1 MALQLAFE
9 DTGTGP
15 PVVVLHGL
23 FGSGANWRSV
33 ARALAPHHR
42 VLCVDLRNHGHSP
55 WTDSMDYLEMADDV
69 RALITRQGLSRPT
82 VVGHSMGG
90 KTAMALALTSPAS
103 VGNLVV
109 VDIAPVAYADRFTPY
124 VEAMRSIDAA
134 ATASRTEAQRRLA
147 ERLPDPATAPF
158 LLQNLVS
165 RNDHFDWRLNLAA
178 IGMSVPV
185 LSGFPTTLLGRR
197 FTGPT
202 SLIHGGASD
211 YVAAVDLASFKDL
224 FPEFETHTIEDAG
237 HWVHA
242 EKPET
247 FLIALRLALDRATP

>member
-1 MALQLAFE
+1 MALQLSFE

-15 PVVVLHGL
+15 PVVILHGL

-33 ARALAPHHR
+33 ARALASHHR
-42 VLCVDLRNHGHSP
+42 VLCVDLRNHGTSP
-55 WTDSMDYLEMADDV
+55 WADSMDYLEMAEDV
-69 RALITRQGLSRPT
+69 RTLIARQSLSSPA

-90 KTAMALALTSPAS
+90 KTAMALALTNPNS

-109 VDIAPVAYADRFTPY
+109 IDIAPVPYADRFTPY

-134 ATASRTEAQRRLA
+134 AAASRTDTQRRLA

-158 LLQNLVS
+158 LMQNLVS
-165 RNDHFDWRLNLAA
+165 RHDHFDWRLNLAG
-178 IGMSVPV
+178 IGVSVPS
-185 LSGFPTTLLGRR
+185 LSTFPTALLGRR

-211 YVAAVDLASFKDL
+211 FVAAADIDAFRNL
-224 FPEFETHTIEDAG
+224 FPDFQAHTVEAAG

-242 EKPET
+242 EQPEA
-247 FLIALRLALDRATP
+247 FLSALRQALDRTA

>member
-69 RALITRQGLSRPT
+69 RALIARQGLSRPT

-90 KTAMALALTSPAS
+90 KTAMALALAQPEA
-103 VGNLVV
+103 LKRLIV
-109 VDIAPVAYADRFTPY
+109 VDIAPRSYHDALSSYAQ
-124 VEAMRSIDAA
+124 AMRSVDLMAA
-134 ATASRTEAQRRLA
+134 ASRAEVQRQLQALLPDASVARLA
-147 ERLPDPATAPF
+147 ERLASNDTSPSG
-158 LLQNLVS
+158 NLVQEEMRARVRGALLS
-165 RNDHFDWRLNLAA
+165 MKEVDREILVLRYLERLSTAEISAVLGIREGAVKVRHFRALERLRA
-178 IGMSVPV
+178 
-185 LSGFPTTLLGRR
+185 LLDE
-197 FTGPT
+197 PQ
-202 SLIHGGASD
+202 
-211 YVAAVDLASFKDL
+211 VEE
-224 FPEFETHTIEDAG
+224 PQ
-237 HWVHA
+237 
-242 EKPET
+242 
-247 FLIALRLALDRATP
+247 

>member
-15 PVVVLHGL
+15 PVVILHGL
-23 FGSGANWRSV
+23 FGSSANWRSV
-33 ARALAPHHR
+33 ARALASHHR
-42 VLCVDLRNHGHSP
+42 VLCVDLRNHGTSP
-55 WTDSMDYLEMADDV
+55 WADSMDYLEMAEDV
-69 RALITRQGLSRPT
+69 RTLIARQSLSSPT

-109 VDIAPVAYADRFTPY
+109 VDIAPVPYADRFTPY

-134 ATASRTEAQRRLA
+134 AAASRTDTQRRLA

-158 LLQNLVS
+158 LMQNLVS

-178 IGMSVPV
+178 IGMSVPA
-185 LSGFPTTLLGRR
+185 LSAFPSVLLGRR
-197 FTGPT
+197 FKGPT
-202 SLIHGGASD
+202 SLIHGSTSD
-211 YVAAVDLASFKDL
+211 YVAAADIESFRDQ
-224 FPEFETHTIEDAG
+224 FPDFQSHTIEGAG

-242 EKPET
+242 EQPDA
-247 FLIALRLALDRATP
+247 FLSALSQALDRTA

>member
-23 FGSGANWRSV
+23 FGSGSNWRSV
-33 ARALAPHHR
+33 ARALAPQHR
-42 VLCVDLRNHGHSP
+42 VLCVDLRNHGSSP
-55 WTDSMDYLEMADDV
+55 WADSMDYLEMAEDV
-69 RALITRQGLSRPT
+69 RALIARLRLSSPA

-90 KTAMALALTSPAS
+90 KTAMALALTSPSS

-109 VDIAPVAYADRFTPY
+109 VDIAPVPYADRFTPY

-134 ATASRTEAQRRLA
+134 AAASRTEAQRRLV

-158 LLQNLVS
+158 LMQNLVS

-178 IGMSVPV
+178 IGLSVPV
-185 LSGFPTTLLGRR
+185 LSAFPTTLLGRR
-197 FTGPT
+197 FTGAT

-211 YVAAVDLASFKDL
+211 YVAATDLEAFRNL
-224 FPEFETHTIEDAG
+224 FPAFEAHTIKDAG

-242 EKPET
+242 EKPEA
-247 FLIALRLALDRATP
+247 FLSALRQALDRAAP

>member
-1 MALQLAFE
+1 MALQLSFE

-15 PVVVLHGL
+15 PVVILHGL

-33 ARALAPHHR
+33 ARALASHHR
-42 VLCVDLRNHGHSP
+42 VLCVDLRNHGTSP
-55 WTDSMDYLEMADDV
+55 WADSMDYLDMAEDV
-69 RALITRQGLSRPT
+69 RTLIARQSLSSPT

-109 VDIAPVAYADRFTPY
+109 VDIAPVPYADRFTPY

-134 ATASRTEAQRRLA
+134 AAASRTDTQRRLA

-158 LLQNLVS
+158 LMQNLVS

-178 IGMSVPV
+178 IGMSVPS
-185 LSGFPTTLLGRR
+185 LSTFPSALLGCR

-211 YVAAVDLASFKDL
+211 YVAAADIEAFRSL
-224 FPEFETHTIEDAG
+224 FPDFEAHTIEAAG

-242 EKPET
+242 EQPEA
-247 FLIALRLALDRATP
+247 FLSALHQALDRTA

>member
-1 MALQLAFE
+1 LALQLAFE

-23 FGSGANWRSV
+23 FGSSANWRSV
-33 ARALAPHHR
+33 ARALTSSHR

-55 WTDSMDYLEMADDV
+55 WADSMDYLEMADDV
-69 RALITRQGLSRPT
+69 RTLIARQGLSCPT

-109 VDIAPVAYADRFTPY
+109 VDIAPVPYADRFTPY

-178 IGMSVPV
+178 IGLSVPA
-185 LSGFPTTLLGRR
+185 LSAFPTALLGCR
-197 FTGPT
+197 FTGPV
-202 SLIHGGASD
+202 SLIRGGASD
-211 YVAAVDLASFKDL
+211 YVAEADLEAFENL
-224 FPEFETHTIEDAG
+224 FPGFEAHTIEHAG

-242 EKPET
+242 EKPEA
-247 FLIALRLALDRATP
+247 FLIALRQALERAAP

>member
-69 RALITRQGLSRPT
+69 RALIARQGLSRPT

-109 VDIAPVAYADRFTPY
+109 VDIAPVR
-124 VEAMRSIDAA
+124 
-134 ATASRTEAQRRLA
+134 
-147 ERLPDPATAPF
+147 
-158 LLQNLVS
+158 
-165 RNDHFDWRLNLAA
+165 
-178 IGMSVPV
+178 
-185 LSGFPTTLLGRR
+185 
-197 FTGPT
+197 
-202 SLIHGGASD
+202 
-211 YVAAVDLASFKDL
+211 
-224 FPEFETHTIEDAG
+224 
-237 HWVHA
+237 
-242 EKPET
+242 
-247 FLIALRLALDRATP
+247 